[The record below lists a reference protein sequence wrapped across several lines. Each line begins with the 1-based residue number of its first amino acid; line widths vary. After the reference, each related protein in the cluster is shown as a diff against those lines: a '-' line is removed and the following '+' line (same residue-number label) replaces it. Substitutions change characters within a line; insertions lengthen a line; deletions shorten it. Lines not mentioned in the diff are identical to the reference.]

1 MKNNMKNKTI
11 PNLPFSLNDL
21 ENNLSTKGPGL
32 RYMGLTTTGSYIFF
46 DGRSGCVYRYN
57 INSGYLRRNSPITFD
72 SRDQLVTRNRI
83 QPDELLEVLNH
94 YVPVYRK
101 TMEKRKKNRNHYA

>member
-1 MKNNMKNKTI
+1 MKTQTI

-21 ENNLSTKGPGL
+21 QNNLSTKGPGL

-46 DGRSGCVYRYN
+46 DGRSGYIYRYN
-57 INSGYLRRNSPITFD
+57 IKSGYLRRNSPITFD
-72 SRDQLVTRNRI
+72 SRDQLVTRHRI

-94 YVPVYRK
+94 YVPMYRK
-101 TMEKRKKNRNHYA
+101 TMETRKKNRRYS